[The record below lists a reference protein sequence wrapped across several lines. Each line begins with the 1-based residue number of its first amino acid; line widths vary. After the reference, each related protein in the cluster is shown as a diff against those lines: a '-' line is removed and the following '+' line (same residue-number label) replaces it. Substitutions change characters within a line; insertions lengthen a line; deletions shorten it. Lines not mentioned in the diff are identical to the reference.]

1 MTAEFTPYMVM
12 PSDLATESVPPA
24 VAESLPAPAGLDDE
38 TPGLDYETV
47 AQLRSRVAT
56 RLAEEE
62 KKFPALGETDRRELT
77 VTLIHEEL
85 ETWILH
91 EVNHGR
97 PAPSVRTEDE
107 LVAAVLAEIAG
118 LGRLQP
124 LLARSDI
131 EDIFFEGCEPTIL
144 RLADGQ
150 KVPGPPIAR
159 TDAELVTMLQ
169 TLGSRTGGE
178 QSSREFSAASPV
190 LNLRLRNV
198 GELGARL
205 AAEMDVLPRPSGTI
219 RVHRHV
225 DVTLDDLRGR
235 RMVDDPLRA
244 FLRAAVLGGASML
257 VTGAPGHG
265 KTTLLRALTNE
276 IPWDQVVVTVEDDR
290 ELGTHLLGR
299 HCVVRSYEARPA
311 NAEGMGA
318 FGMGDAL
325 MQALRDSPDRLVV
338 GEVRGGYIVHML
350 DAITNGIAGVM
361 CTLHTDSAAGVFDRV
376 AQLVLKATPPLPIE
390 YALRAASALD
400 LIVHVT
406 RSASHERFVTEVV
419 ELGPVGDSGYPS
431 ADPLFRARPDGRAV
445 PTGHQPS
452 ATLGHRLASAGFDRA
467 WLRPEHSDWDRI
479 PETEAAS

>member
-1 MTAEFTPYMVM
+1 VTADFMPYVVTTSAN
-12 PSDLATESVPPA
+12 PPEAAEPAEKTEPA
-24 VAESLPAPAGLDDE
+24 
-38 TPGLDYETV
+38 LDYETV

-62 KKFPALGETDRRELT
+62 KKFPSLAEADRRELT
-77 VTLIHEEL
+77 VTLIQEEL

-97 PAPSVRTEDE
+97 PAPSMNAEDD

-124 LLARSDI
+124 LLARGDI
-131 EDIFFEGCEPTIL
+131 EDIYFEGCEPTIL
-144 RLADGQ
+144 RLASGE
-150 KVPGPPIAR
+150 KVQGPPIAR

-178 QSSREFSAASPV
+178 QSSREFSAASPI
-190 LNLRLRNV
+190 LNLRLKSV
-198 GELGARL
+198 GRLGARL

-225 DVTLDDLRGR
+225 DVTLDDLRVR

-244 FLRAAVLGGASML
+244 FLRAAVLGGASIL
-257 VTGAPGHG
+257 VTGAPSHG

-276 IPWDQVVVTVEDDR
+276 IPWDQVIVTVEDDR
-290 ELGTHLLGR
+290 ELGTHLLNR

-325 MQALRDSPDRLVV
+325 MQALRDSPDRLIV

-361 CTLHTDSAAGVFDRV
+361 CTLHTDSAAGVFDRI

-390 YALRAASALD
+390 YALRAASSLD
-400 LIVHVT
+400 LIVHVR
-406 RSASHERFVTEVV
+406 RSADHERFVTEVV

-431 ADPLFRARPDGRAV
+431 ADPLFRARADGRAV

-452 ATLGHRLASAGFDRA
+452 ASLGYRLRSAGFDPA
-467 WLRPEHSDWDRI
+467 WLQPALSDWDRVI
-479 PETEAAS
+479 DNRPPR

>member
-1 MTAEFTPYMVM
+1 MTAEFMPYVVTA
-12 PSDLATESVPPA
+12 ATSPPPPPQA
-24 VAESLPAPAGLDDE
+24 QSQPQPA
-38 TPGLDYETV
+38 LDYETV

-62 KKFPALGETDRRELT
+62 KKFPSLAEADRRELT
-77 VTLIHEEL
+77 VTLIQEEL
-85 ETWILH
+85 ESWILH

-97 PAPSVRTEDE
+97 PAPSMHTEDE

-124 LLARSDI
+124 LLARGDV
-131 EDIFFEGCEPTIL
+131 EDIFFEGCEPTVL
-144 RLADGQ
+144 RLASGQ
-150 KVPGPPIAR
+150 KVQGPPIAR

-178 QSSREFSAASPV
+178 QSSREFSAASPI
-190 LNLRLRNV
+190 LNLRLKSV
-198 GELGARL
+198 GQLGARL

-225 DVTLDDLRGR
+225 DVTLDDLRQR
-235 RMVDDPLRA
+235 RMIDDPLRA
-244 FLRAAVLGGASML
+244 FLRSAVLGGASVL

-276 IPWDQVVVTVEDDR
+276 IPWDQVIVTVEDDR

-299 HCVVRSYEARPA
+299 HCVVRSYEARPP
-311 NAEGMGA
+311 NSEGMGA

-361 CTLHTDSAAGVFDRV
+361 CTLHTDSAAGVFDRI

-390 YALRAASALD
+390 YALRAASSLD

-406 RSASHERFVTEVV
+406 RSASHERYVTEVV

-431 ADPLFRARPDGRAV
+431 ADPLFRARHDGRAI

-452 ATLGHRLASAGFDRA
+452 ATLGHRLRSAGFDPA
-467 WLRPEHSDWDRI
+467 WLQPELSDWDRLVDA
-479 PETEAAS
+479 EALS